1 MPRTANATTHLFGQ
15 SAGPRRAVWPVFAA
29 ILAMLVAPTLS
40 AQIVRIDP
48 ETPRSVSLS
57 GGQLDEIE
65 AFLAEHADDAFG
77 EDRARAARALD
88 ELIDPLLGEGVS
100 VAFRQAMADR
110 LIDRIDA
117 ALTDQPVMLEGENGD
132 RAINH
137 KPYHAMRL
145 ASEIATDTTLQR
157 IIEQLDSDNEGR
169 RYFAVHGIE
178 TVFYR
183 MRTSAPAV
191 SSSAILS
198 TRQGSQPSGLIPELG
213 KRLVTAESGR
223 QAAAIVRALA
233 EAAELPDDEV
243 AGASD
248 AALRLIADG
257 AAARIR
263 NAADQT
269 PSFENVL
276 SWLTAGQRIVRVI
289 AQPGAADGPTA
300 LAAIRLGGQLVAAV
314 YRDLES
320 DRDPAP
326 GVDAKVHDQ
335 MLGLA
340 ENLLLFGEQN
350 AAAAGGRRPS
360 GEFNTAVD
368 RLQDLLAAGREADF
382 RRAAIGLISPNGILT
397 DAPYRFTDDEFLVE

>member
-1 MPRTANATTHLFGQ
+1 
-15 SAGPRRAVWPVFAA
+15 
-29 ILAMLVAPTLS
+29 
-40 AQIVRIDP
+40 
-48 ETPRSVSLS
+48 
-57 GGQLDEIE
+57 
-65 AFLAEHADDAFG
+65 
-77 EDRARAARALD
+77 
-88 ELIDPLLGEGVS
+88 
-100 VAFRQAMADR
+100 
-110 LIDRIDA
+110 
-117 ALTDQPVMLEGENGD
+117 
-132 RAINH
+132 
-137 KPYHAMRL
+137 MRL